1 MPELPEVE
9 TIVRDLR
16 SLIVGRKIES
26 VRVRLNKIVLTGPRR
41 LKGFLEGAEV
51 LATRRRG
58 KFIIIDLSEERRLV
72 VHLKMTGQFLWGPA
86 PRQWP
91 KHVHLVIGF
100 DGKQTLMYRDMRQF
114 GHFQGLDAQAYKSW
128 MNETQVGPDPFQ
140 ITPDEFAQ
148 RLNNRRGRIKPL
160 LLDQRFLSGM
170 GNIYTDEALFAT
182 GIHPLCQADKIDPQA
197 ACRLHE
203 EMCSILKEAIR
214 WRGST
219 TRNYK
224 GLKGVGGEFQS
235 RHQVYGMT
243 GKNCP
248 KCGCSLERI
257 VVGGRGTHFC
267 PRCQPQP

>member
-26 VRVRLNKIVLTGPRR
+26 VRVRLNKIVRTGPRR
-41 LKGFLEGAEV
+41 LTGFLKGAEV

-58 KFIIIDLSEERRLV
+58 KFIVIELSSERYVV

-91 KHVHLVIGF
+91 KHVHLTIGF
-100 DGKQTLMYRDMRQF
+100 EENRTLMYRDMRQF
-114 GHFQGLDAQAYKSW
+114 GYFQGLDARAYTDW
-128 MNETQVGPDPFQ
+128 LNETQVGPDPFQ
-140 ITPDEFAQ
+140 ITPDEFAR
-148 RLNNRRGRIKPL
+148 RLSGRRGRIKPL

-182 GIHPLCQADKIDPQA
+182 GIHPLCPADQIEPEA

-203 EMCSILKEAIR
+203 EICSILQEAIR
-214 WRGST
+214 LRGST
-219 TRNYK
+219 TRDYV
-224 GLKGVGGEFQS
+224 GLKGVGGKYQG
-235 RHQVYGMT
+235 RHQVYGMA
-243 GKNCP
+243 GKSCP

-257 VVGGRGTHFC
+257 VVGGRGTHLC
-267 PRCQPQP
+267 PQCQSKP